1 MNVFSHSRKLIERF
15 FIMLRYRDFLKTFQC
30 EDSEESYVAY
40 LKPRSPFMKSL
51 PEEQVLAH
59 AKRTWL
65 DRFIDVSVHRTI
77 SK

>member
-1 MNVFSHSRKLIERF
+1 MF
-15 FIMLRYRDFLKTFQC
+15 RYRDFLKAYNF

-40 LKPRSPFMKSL
+40 LKHRSPFMRSL

-65 DRFIDVSVHRTI
+65 DRFVDVSVHRTI

>member
-1 MNVFSHSRKLIERF
+1 
-15 FIMLRYRDFLKTFQC
+15 MLRYRDFLFIFQC

-40 LKPRSPFMKSL
+40 LKHRSPFMKSL